1 MTQSV
6 KTRAALITRLN
17 ERSEVLVVKLEDEFR
32 LITVTDGPDGDLRIP
47 VTPGLYFLDFLF
59 VINVT
64 ASLASTNGMIF
75 AFTGPLGLTD
85 GGYGSIAQLGIPQR
99 NTFRTGLNTV
109 RRLAV
114 GAAFIN
120 QNVYLNESGWF
131 AARKAG
137 DLVFNWTSIIV
148 GGAGV
153 TLQRGS
159 SIHLVRAVNDKD
171 E

>member
-1 MTQSV
+1 MQSV

-17 ERSEVLVVKLEDEFR
+17 ARTEILVVKLKDEFR
-32 LITVTDGPDGDLRIP
+32 EILITDGPDEDLRTP
-47 VTPGLYFLDFLF
+47 VIPGLYFLDFLF
-59 VINVT
+59 VIRTT
-64 ASLASTNGMIF
+64 ASIASTNGMIF

-85 GGYGSIAQLGIPQR
+85 GGYGPFINGTPQR

-109 RRLAV
+109 RRLLV
-114 GAAFIN
+114 GAASIN
-120 QNVYLNESGWF
+120 QNVYLNDSGWF
-131 AARKAG
+131 AVREAG

-159 SIHLVRAVNDKD
+159 SIHLVRAVNDQD
-171 E
+171 V